1 MGPCRAD
8 ARYAA
13 AEGLKGCR
21 GSSSK
26 CRICSTVGL
35 ISERADHD
43 NRPQSKLSLSNYDI
57 EIRNK
62 WTNNLERKYINYI
75 ETVDEVKTINNN
87 NKNYEANEIQM
98 RNLDIH
104 RNNVQRMN
112 ANSKMRNFDV
122 SKEVKRVKRDD
133 KDPRC
138 ESFNYDDKEK
148 FITHPHPKNS
158 GNNYYYNN
166 SDCVTK
172 INATTTDM
180 VIQLTFVDVFRI
192 EYHPECAY
200 DYLEIRDGYYGYAD
214 LMGRFCGQAFPRT
227 LKTKGPNVW
236 LKFHSDDTIEYEG
249 FKINIEFKDGPSH
262 HIPEECYTTF
272 DEDKFGVIDTKQIDP
287 LCTSNSNQALD
298 VLWKIVVPDNM
309 KIYLNFTQYGLAKP
323 NECNENIIQVFET
336 VHEELD
342 SKLAEYCG
350 SVANS
355 VTTKDRNGNVM
366 YVRLYVA
373 KDARKDTSFKAT
385 FNAYRTLDANS
396 DDKCGDDEFDCE
408 DNTCIDLRLR
418 CDHDAHCRLKAD
430 EDKSRCD
437 VKQESTINQPH
448 IMVILIIF
456 SLILSGMSFVF
467 IFKCMRKLYQ
477 DHKIIK
483 EHIRQSCEDRLDS
496 LVGSRLT
503 LDPKRLQRDSE
514 PRVSLEREN
523 HNNEMVKKQRSF
535 SSKHKQSSI
544 ESDYQ
549 ETHLDLDEEIWR
561 REVDSMPIEEDVS
574 IERNGR
580 ARKSD
585 FSRKEESMRSR
596 TKESEDTREK
606 KEMKEHKREI
616 RDVSVGAPDTKES
629 GCQTRES
636 LFQTDPPPSSDGSG
650 TNSRGFSTFGYSG
663 ATIVRPSPPATTNTS
678 EITIELLKQIPS
690 QESKPLKKIPD
701 RRPISTET
709 TRSAPDVI
717 IVSKPIR

>member
-1 MGPCRAD
+1 MSIPD
-8 ARYAA
+8 
-13 AEGLKGCR
+13 
-21 GSSSK
+21 
-26 CRICSTVGL
+26 
-35 ISERADHD
+35 
-43 NRPQSKLSLSNYDI
+43 YDM
-57 EIRNK
+57 NMNSH
-62 WTNNLERKYINYI
+62 WTNKINRKYINYN
-75 ETVDEVKTINNN
+75 ENLDEVKTNT
-87 NKNYEANEIQM
+87 NKGDDIQA
-98 RNLDIH
+98 RNLDYHI
-104 RNNVQRMN
+104 NNVRMRDTRI
-112 ANSKMRNFDV
+112 RNFDP
-122 SKEVKRVKRDD
+122 SSIEVHNRVTRDVKND
-133 KDPRC
+133 KC
-138 ESFNYDDKEK
+138 ESFEYDEKEK
-148 FITHPHPKNS
+148 IITHPHSKS
-158 GNNYYYNN
+158 GGNNYYYNN
-166 SDCVTK
+166 SDCITK
-172 INATTTDM
+172 INASRTNQ
-180 VIQLTFVDVFRI
+180 VIQLTFVDIFRI
-192 EYHPECAY
+192 EYHSDCAY
-200 DYLEIRDGYYGYAD
+200 DYLEIRDGFYGYAD

-249 FKINIEFKDGPSH
+249 FKINVEFKEGPSH
-262 HIPEECYTTF
+262 HIPESCYITF
-272 DEDKFGVIDTKQIDP
+272 EGKKWGIIDTKVLDP
-287 LCTSNSNQALD
+287 SCTENSKQALD
-298 VLWKIVVPDNM
+298 VLWTIIVPDDM
-309 KIYLNFTQYGLAKP
+309 KIYLNFTAYTLAKP

-336 VHEELD
+336 INQELD

-355 VTTKDRNGNVM
+355 VTTKDRNGNKM
-366 YVRLYVA
+366 YVRLYA
-373 KDARKDTSFKAT
+373 TKEARGNTNFNAT
-385 FNAYRTLDANS
+385 FNAYRTLDANG
-396 DDKCGDDEFDCE
+396 DDKCQEGEFDCE
-408 DNTCIDLRLR
+408 DNTCIDSHLV
-418 CDHDAHCRLKAD
+418 CDNDAHCRLKAD
-430 EDKSRCD
+430 EDKSHCTL
-437 VKQESTINQPH
+437 KEESTINQPH

-514 PRVSLEREN
+514 PRASLEREN

-561 REVDSMPIEEDVS
+561 REVNSMPIEEDVS

-580 ARKSD
+580 TRKSHI
-585 FSRKEESMRSR
+585 SRKEESMRSR
-596 TKESEDTREK
+596 TKESEDVKEK
-606 KEMKEHKREI
+606 KEKEHKREI

-678 EITIELLKQIPS
+678 EITIELLTQIPQH
-690 QESKPLKKIPD
+690 QESKAQKKID

>member
-1 MGPCRAD
+1 
-8 ARYAA
+8 
-13 AEGLKGCR
+13 
-21 GSSSK
+21 
-26 CRICSTVGL
+26 CSTVGL
-35 ISERADHD
+35 TSERADHD
-43 NRPQSKLSLSNYDI
+43 RRPQSKLSLSNYDI
-57 EIRNK
+57 DARSK
-62 WTNNLERKYINYI
+62 WTNNLEKRYINYI
-75 ETVDEVKTINNN
+75 ETVDEVKINNN
-87 NKNYEANEIQM
+87 HKGNEIQM

-104 RNNVQRMN
+104 KSNVERM
-112 ANSKMRNFDV
+112 NSKMRNFEV
-122 SKEVKRVKRDD
+122 GKELRRVKRDD

-138 ESFNYDDKEK
+138 ESFNFDSKEM

-249 FKINIEFKDGPSH
+249 FKINIEFKPGPSH

-272 DEDKFGVIDTKQIDP
+272 DEDKFGVIDTKKIDP
-287 LCTSNSNQALD
+287 LCLSNSNQALD
-298 VLWKIVVPDNM
+298 
-309 KIYLNFTQYGLAKP
+309 IYLNFTQYGLAKP

-373 KDARKDTSFKAT
+373 KDARKETSFKAT
-385 FNAYRTLDANS
+385 FNAFRTLDANS
-396 DDKCGDDEFDCE
+396 DGKWRMSTVTYIF
-408 DNTCIDLRLR
+408 IVPQL
-418 CDHDAHCRLKAD
+418 
-430 EDKSRCD
+430 
-437 VKQESTINQPH
+437 KQESTINQPH

-483 EHIRQSCEDRLDS
+483 FWYGIIIIKTIFSTQEHIRQSCEDRLDS

-596 TKESEDTREK
+596 TKESEDSREK

-636 LFQTDPPPSSDGSG
+636 LFQTDPPPSSDGKVPAPTAVGSQHLG
-650 TNSRGFSTFGYSG
+650 IPEPPSLGL
-663 ATIVRPSPPATTNTS
+663 RPQSP
-678 EITIELLKQIPS
+678 
-690 QESKPLKKIPD
+690 
-701 RRPISTET
+701 R
-709 TRSAPDVI
+709 TRQRSP
-717 IVSKPIR
+717 